1 MGQES
6 STMVDESV
14 PPQTLKS
21 RDLKGVADYIKSGKA
36 KKIVIMVRVQF
47 RTKQEHDVWR
57 INGPK
62 E

>member
-21 RDLKGVADYIKSGKA
+21 RNLKGVADYIKSGKA
-36 KKIVIMVRVQF
+36 KKIVVMVRVVF
-47 RTKQEHDVWR
+47 HIRQEHDVR
-57 INGPK
+57 S
-62 E
+62 

>member
-6 STMVDESV
+6 SVMVDDTV

-36 KKIVIMVRVQF
+36 KKIVIMVSEMCLWSGQ
-47 RTKQEHDVWR
+47 
-57 INGPK
+57 
-62 E
+62 